1 MKSETPGDAPQRS
14 PNLTLWPAK
23 PQIRSYRYAVRMLD
37 FKPTALN
44 LMYFSLWQAIYLHFL
59 GVGGRKEKKII
70 TIETSFFNLLLQA
83 KSFKYRLNIFLPLS
97 FICLEK
103 IPVKHSYFTGV
114 LGGGVG

>member
-70 TIETSFFNLLLQA
+70 TIET
-83 KSFKYRLNIFLPLS
+83 
-97 FICLEK
+97 
-103 IPVKHSYFTGV
+103 
-114 LGGGVG
+114 